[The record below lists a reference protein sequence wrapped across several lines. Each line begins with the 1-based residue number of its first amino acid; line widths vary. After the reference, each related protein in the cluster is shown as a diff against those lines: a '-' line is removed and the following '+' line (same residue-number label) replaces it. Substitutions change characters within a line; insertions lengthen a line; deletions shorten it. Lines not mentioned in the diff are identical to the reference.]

1 MIDYQRISITIEL
14 PDTARHDLAAAQV
27 LLKVISWLQD
37 EHVHTGR
44 VAMELYPF
52 ALLSLLR
59 AGTVAN
65 TRCRLCHVPARAPSA
80 NRQHD
85 HRQSHLRCR

>member
-27 LLKVISWLQD
+27 LLKVIAWFQD

-44 VAMELYPF
+44 VAMELLPR
-52 ALLSLLR
+52 R
-59 AGTVAN
+59 ATEPP
-65 TRCRLCHVPARAPSA
+65 TCRHRC
-80 NRQHD
+80 
-85 HRQSHLRCR
+85 